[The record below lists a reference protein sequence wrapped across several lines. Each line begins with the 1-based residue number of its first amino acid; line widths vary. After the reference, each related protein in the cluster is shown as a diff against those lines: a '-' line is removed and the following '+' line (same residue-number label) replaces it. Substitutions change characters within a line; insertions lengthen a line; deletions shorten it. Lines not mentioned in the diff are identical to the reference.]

1 MVAKKYVEKELEVQ
15 QKPGNTNG
23 VSKPNH
29 EGISAGFATQLTSK
43 GATKKVLNLKK

>member
-1 MVAKKYVEKELEVQ
+1 MVAKKYAKKELEVQ
-15 QKPGNTNG
+15 QKPSNTDG

-29 EGISAGFATQLTSK
+29 EGISAGFVTQITSK